1 MRKQPRPRILT
12 FAILTTLTLTTWVAF
27 EVVRTF
33 TSPTPV
39 SVGTTILEPFNPAID
54 TKTLESIRGRLY
66 FPDDQARRGALP
78 ASPSPSPSQGGPT
91 LPSPSPVPVPTGT
104 EEGELT
110 PSAVTPSPTPSPAGG
125 GT

>member
-39 SVGTTILEPFNPAID
+39 PVDTTILEPFNPAID

-66 FPDDQARRGALP
+66 FPDDQARRGALLV
-78 ASPSPSPSQGGPT
+78 

-110 PSAVTPSPTPSPAGG
+110 PSAVTPSPTPSPPTGG

>member
-33 TSPTPV
+33 TRPTPV
-39 SVGTTILEPFNPAID
+39 SVDTTVLESFNPAID
-54 TKTLESIRGRLY
+54 TKILESIRGRLW
-66 FPDDQARRGALP
+66 FPDERARRGALP
-78 ASPSPSPSQGGPT
+78 A
-91 LPSPSPVPVPTGT
+91 LPSPSPVPTGLPAQAGT
-104 EEGELT
+104 EESELT
-110 PSAVTPSPTPSPAGG
+110 PSAVTPSPTPSPVGG